1 MSITVILPSA
11 LVDHAGGQ
19 RSLDLAQPDGMTV
32 EALLDALAVEHPAVV
47 RCIRDET
54 GAVRPHVNVFIDG
67 DECRSVGGISA
78 HVPEDAVVHV
88 IPSVSGG

>member
-11 LVDHAGGQ
+11 LVEHAHGQ
-19 RSLDLAQPDGMTV
+19 RTLQVTARAGMTV
-32 EALLDALAVEHPAVV
+32 STLLDVLAQDHPAVV

-54 GAVRPHVNVFIDG
+54 GNVRQHVNVFING
-67 DECRSVGGISA
+67 DECRALGTLSA
-78 HVPEDAVVHV
+78 MVEAGAVVHV